1 MNDHQ
6 WHRRQLI
13 LRQEATRLLS
23 VVTRNEA
30 TEDEKAALNNL
41 LQAMLALLPMVNAR
55 IFDAAVRN
63 SEINSYIRELYH
75 EGRKET
81 T

>member
-13 LRQEATRLLS
+13 LRQEATRLLA
-23 VVTRNEA
+23 VVISNEA

-75 EGRKET
+75 EGREET

>member
-6 WHRRQLI
+6 WNRRQLI
-13 LRQEATRLLS
+13 LRQEATRLLA

-41 LQAMLALLPMVNAR
+41 LQAMLALLPMVTAR
-55 IFDAAVRN
+55 VFDAAVRN
-63 SEINSYIRELYH
+63 SEINSHIREKYH

-81 T
+81 A